1 MEVKY
6 QRCCGIDVHKQ
17 TVVAC
22 VMVSGEQPGE
32 PDKETRTFKTMSDDL
47 GALARWLKAK
57 GVTHVAM
64 ESTGVYWK
72 PVYNL
77 LEGQFEILVV
87 NAERIKALR
96 GRKTDA
102 ADAEWIADLLRHGL
116 LSGSFIPTAQQR
128 ALRDL
133 TRFRS
138 SLVEDRARAVNRLQ
152 KVLED
157 ANIKLA
163 SVATDVTGV
172 SGRAILEALLAGQTD
187 PQVLAE
193 LAQGRL
199 RKKID
204 LLQKALAGR
213 LKPHHRVMVTELLG
227 QIDHLDE
234 TIERLNAEIT
244 EQMRPFEAEIERL
257 DSIPGVSRRVAEVL
271 VAEVGVDMQ
280 PFERAENLASW
291 AGMCPG
297 NNESAG
303 KRKSGKTRKGSRWL
317 RAALTEAAHGAARSK
332 HTYLKAQYHRIA
344 RRRGAKRALVAVGHS
359 ILIIAY
365 HLLTRQQTYR
375 DLGENYFDERD
386 HEGVKRRAVRR
397 LEQLGYQ
404 VTLAPLMAVAA

>member
-1 MEVKY
+1 
-6 QRCCGIDVHKQ
+6 
-17 TVVAC
+17 
-22 VMVSGEQPGE
+22 
-32 PDKETRTFKTMSDDL
+32 MSDDL
-47 GALARWLKAK
+47 GALAAWLKAK

-96 GRKTDA
+96 GKKTDS

-204 LLQKALAGR
+204 LLQKALSGR

-244 EQMRPFEAEIERL
+244 E
-257 DSIPGVSRRVAEVL
+257 
-271 VAEVGVDMQ
+271 
-280 PFERAENLASW
+280 
-291 AGMCPG
+291 
-297 NNESAG
+297 
-303 KRKSGKTRKGSRWL
+303 
-317 RAALTEAAHGAARSK
+317 
-332 HTYLKAQYHRIA
+332 
-344 RRRGAKRALVAVGHS
+344 
-359 ILIIAY
+359 
-365 HLLTRQQTYR
+365 
-375 DLGENYFDERD
+375 
-386 HEGVKRRAVRR
+386 
-397 LEQLGYQ
+397 
-404 VTLAPLMAVAA
+404 